1 MKEIQIRNAKL
12 SDAESIALLINQ
24 LGYPTSV
31 DQMKKRLE
39 SLAQEKNYRTLVAV
53 SDQLV
58 VGLLGM
64 SINLF
69 WEQDGSYV
77 RVQVLV
83 ALESHR
89 GQGIGKLLIQN
100 CEAWARE
107 VNASAIYL
115 NCGNRAERE
124 VAHIFYKQMGF
135 VHKSSGYVKTL
146 G

>member
-1 MKEIQIRNAKL
+1 MKEIQIRSAKL

-24 LGYPTSV
+24 LGYATTV
-31 DQMKKRLE
+31 NQMKKRLE
-39 SLAQEKNYRTLVAV
+39 SLEQEKNYRTIVAV
-53 SDQLV
+53 SDQLL

-77 RVQVLV
+77 RVQVLIT
-83 ALESHR
+83 LQSHR
-89 GQGIGKLLIQN
+89 GQGIGKLLMQN

-124 VAHIFYKQMGF
+124 AAHIFYKQMGF
-135 VHKSSGYVKTL
+135 VHKSSGYVKMPD
-146 G
+146 

>member
-1 MKEIQIRNAKL
+1 MEIQIRHAQL
-12 SDAESIALLINQ
+12 TDAEAIAQLINQ

-31 DQMKKRLE
+31 EQMKRRLE
-39 SLAQEKNYRTLVAV
+39 SLEREKNYRTLVAV

-58 VGLLGM
+58 VGVLGM
-64 SINLF
+64 STNLF

-77 RVQVLV
+77 RVQVLI
-83 ALESHR
+83 ASESHR

-100 CEAWARE
+100 CEAWAKE
-107 VNASAIYL
+107 MNASAIYL

-124 VAHIFYKQMGF
+124 RAHFFYQQIGF